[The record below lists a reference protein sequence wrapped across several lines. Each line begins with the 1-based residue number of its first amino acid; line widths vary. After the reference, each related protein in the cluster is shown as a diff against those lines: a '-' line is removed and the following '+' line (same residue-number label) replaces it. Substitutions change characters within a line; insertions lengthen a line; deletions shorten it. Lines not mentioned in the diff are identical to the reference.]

1 MMFFLAIAGT
11 TQGLEVAHIV
21 AATCR
26 EGNNVIDR
34 QVGGLSAA
42 LALMVVTVEYIFPYF
57 FGEANSFRFFWHIIL
72 HLYVRVYAISFDC
85 AENLRANP
93 PNPTSFV

>member
-1 MMFFLAIAGT
+1 MMFFLAIAGA

-42 LALMVVTVEYIFPYF
+42 LTLMVVTVEYIFADC
-57 FGEANSFRFFWHIIL
+57 FGDANSLGFF
-72 HLYVRVYAISFDC
+72 
-85 AENLRANP
+85 
-93 PNPTSFV
+93 